1 MTAESMMIPAD
12 EGRPSWMAAAA
23 RFLPQGGSLPVED
36 WPRRHRV
43 IVAFVWF
50 SLAVVCVYAGAARGG
65 AALRYLPEAVSI
77 AIFGLIARSQGFSVK
92 WRSVAA
98 SMGLL
103 TAAAALVDISGGLIE
118 MHFAFFVV
126 VVMLTVYEDWVPFLL
141 AVGFVLLHHGIMGT
155 IDPRAVFNRPQEW
168 SDPWAW
174 AGLHAFF
181 VALAGAAGVTAW
193 RLNEQVRERMR
204 AVQAELERL
213 GSTDPLTGL
222 RNRRRLMADLEAVY
236 EDAGNGALL
245 IFDLNGFKDYNDRF
259 GHPAGDS
266 LLARLAGRLEA
277 SVGAVGG
284 AYRLGGDEFCVLAR
298 DIGSTALDTLV
309 KAVSEAFTEH
319 GNGFTI
325 SASHGAALIPFE
337 ARDPDQALFLCDQRM
352 YDQKNSGRATATTQ
366 SKNVLLA
373 ALSARHAD
381 LAEHFSG
388 VASVAER
395 LGREL
400 GMDLDDQ
407 RDLHHAA
414 ELHDIG
420 KVAIPDSIIS
430 KPGPLDAGEWE
441 FMRRHTLIGERILS
455 AAPALVTVGP
465 VVRSSHEHYDGN
477 GYPDGLA
484 GEAIPL
490 AARVIGVC
498 DAYDAMT
505 SPRPYRPTVSHVE
518 AVAELRRCA
527 GTQLD
532 ARVVEAFVQ
541 AVGMDPVERP
551 GHETRLGD
559 QPAVPVA

>member
-1 MTAESMMIPAD
+1 
-12 EGRPSWMAAAA
+12 
-23 RFLPQGGSLPVED
+23 
-36 WPRRHRV
+36 
-43 IVAFVWF
+43 
-50 SLAVVCVYAGAARGG
+50 
-65 AALRYLPEAVSI
+65 
-77 AIFGLIARSQGFSVK
+77 
-92 WRSVAA
+92 
-98 SMGLL
+98 
-103 TAAAALVDISGGLIE
+103 
-118 MHFAFFVV
+118 
-126 VVMLTVYEDWVPFLL
+126 
-141 AVGFVLLHHGIMGT
+141 
-155 IDPRAVFNRPQEW
+155 
-168 SDPWAW
+168 
-174 AGLHAFF
+174 
-181 VALAGAAGVTAW
+181 
-193 RLNEQVRERMR
+193 
-204 AVQAELERL
+204 
-213 GSTDPLTGL
+213 
-222 RNRRRLMADLEAVY
+222 
-236 EDAGNGALL
+236 
-245 IFDLNGFKDYNDRF
+245 
-259 GHPAGDS
+259 
-266 LLARLAGRLEA
+266 
-277 SVGAVGG
+277 
-284 AYRLGGDEFCVLAR
+284 
-298 DIGSTALDTLV
+298 
-309 KAVSEAFTEH
+309 
-319 GNGFTI
+319 
-325 SASHGAALIPFE
+325 
-337 ARDPDQALFLCDQRM
+337 M

-465 VVRSSHEHYDGN
+465 VVRSSHEHYDGS

-484 GEAIPL
+484 GETIPL
-490 AARVIGVC
+490 AARVIAVC

-505 SPRPYRPTVSHVE
+505 SPRPYRSMVSHVE

-527 GTQLD
+527 GTHFD

-559 QPAVPVA
+559 QPAVHAA